1 MLSPEYTGIGM
12 PQKNYHAVIIEI
24 AVLNDTSMNTWTQ
37 THQNKL
43 RRLHEKKIT
52 AQMDML
58 SGFRR

>member
-1 MLSPEYTGIGM
+1 M